1 MDKESFIE
9 TDICKVIEQFLNEL
23 KHSKQLKIDNEVL
36 QNENKSMRHE
46 LDEYETK
53 INEINKELNEKNKLL
68 RSILENTG
76 NISNKIRET
85 LPPEDTYNS
94 NNTDDSNDRGIKLDA
109 NVHLRPGG
117 LGEVRDV
124 PAEVTADGWPEGD
137 GYLSSESSDYLDY
150 HNMSSK
156 AQKRFKKNKKKKNRG
171 RSW

>member
-9 TDICKVIEQFLNEL
+9 TDICKVIEQFLTEL

-85 LPPEDTYNS
+85 LGPEDTDNP
-94 NNTDDSNDRGIKLDA
+94 NNTDDSNDREIKLDA
-109 NVHLRPGG
+109 NVHIHTS
-117 LGEVRDV
+117 EVRDV
-124 PAEVTADGWPEGD
+124 QADMTATGWPEET

-150 HNMSSK
+150 HNMNSK